1 MATNG
6 ITNALNTRMRLSG
19 LASGLDTD
27 TLVKQIMAREQAKLD
42 KIKQK
47 QQIDLWKTDAY
58 REVTSSLQ
66 SFYNEYF
73 DTLSSKNLKS
83 ANNFASFSTSYAAT
97 TSTDYVTV
105 TAGASARAGT
115 YKITSTT
122 KATAAALSSTGSVT
136 GDVFGINVDET
147 FAKEISSA
155 NNNNVFVLTLNNVS
169 KQITLENG
177 TALDSTYVDK
187 MQKAIDDAFGAGKI
201 ILGTAK
207 DASGNITTE
216 TGKPL
221 KIFTARGTD
230 SFSIGKAYNT
240 GADDIFSA
248 NPTEDDPLTIGSDN
262 NKFVLK
268 IGTDAYTVTIAKG
281 TYKSAGALAA
291 MVQEAAESA
300 VGGAHNI
307 TFSGASG
314 KVTYSTTDPGGASV
328 SNLEIDANS
337 VLGFDI
343 SKTPM
348 GNKIDL
354 NAKIFDSV
362 GQFGEGSP
370 LDVDGTSEDITF
382 SINGKYFRF
391 NSKTT
396 SMNDIMKAVN
406 ADTTINA
413 TMKYDLTTNTF
424 KIESRST
431 GVTSKLAIKDVS
443 GNLMAALKINIPA
456 DPVQGTDAS
465 ITVEGISDEPVT
477 IVRPNN
483 SFTYDGLTFDIK
495 ADFTSGGTVEPIKAT
510 VVSDPTKTFDYI
522 KTFVDKYNEL
532 IDKINDKINEKVN
545 RDYAPLT
552 DEQKESLSEDQI
564 EKWEEKAKSGLL
576 KNDSIL
582 SGIVTQLRS
591 ALYAAVEGAGVSLS
605 SIGITTS
612 SNYEDKGKLVISES
626 KLKEALTNR
635 SEDISKLFTN
645 SSTVSY
651 YESINNSTLKS
662 QRYKESGIAQ
672 RFSDIIQDA
681 IRTST
686 NNNGAKGSLLEKAG
700 MEGDRSESTNLL
712 YKEIME
718 FDSQIAEMNKRLLEK
733 ENALY
738 EKFAKMES
746 AMEKMN
752 SQQSWLMQQFGGGS

>member
-73 DTLSSKNLKS
+73 DTLSSKNLKA

-115 YKITSTT
+115 YTITSTT

-147 FAKEISSA
+147 FTKEISSA

-201 ILGTAK
+201 ILGTTK
-207 DASGNITTE
+207 DAFGNITTE

-268 IGTDAYTVTIAKG
+268 IGTDVYTVTIAKG

-291 MVQEAAESA
+291 MVQEATESV

-328 SNLEIDANS
+328 SKLEIDANS

-362 GQFGEGSP
+362 GQFGAESP
-370 LDVDGTSEDITF
+370 LDVDGTPDDITF

-591 ALYAAVEGAGVSLS
+591 ALYAAVEGTGVSLS

-651 YESINNSTLKS
+651 YESINNSALKS

-752 SQQSWLMQQFGGGS
+752 SQQSWLTQQFGGGS

>member
-362 GQFGEGSP
+362 GQFGQGSP

>member
-115 YKITSTT
+115 YKITLTT

-456 DPVQGTDAS
+456 DPVQGTDAG

>member
-115 YKITSTT
+115 YTITSMT
-122 KATAAALSSTGSVT
+122 KATAASLSSSGSVT
-136 GDVFGINVDET
+136 GDVFGINVDQT

-155 NNNNVFVLTLNNVS
+155 NDNNVFVLTLNNVS

-177 TALDSTYVDK
+177 TALDSTYIDK

-201 ILGTAK
+201 ILGTTK
-207 DASGNITTE
+207 DASDNITTE

-248 NPTEDDPLTIGSDN
+248 NPTEDDPLTIGPDN

-268 IGTDAYTVTIAKG
+268 FGTVAYTVKIASG
-281 TYKSAGALAA
+281 TYKSADALAA
-291 MVQEAAESA
+291 MVQEATDSA

-307 TFSGASG
+307 IFSGASG
-314 KVTYSTTDPGGASV
+314 KVTYSSTDSGGV
-328 SNLEIDANS
+328 SISKLEIDANS
-337 VLGFDI
+337 VLGFEI

-354 NAKIFDSV
+354 SAKIFESV
-362 GQFGEGSP
+362 GQFGVPSP
-370 LDVDGTSEDITF
+370 LDVHGTPDDITF

-431 GVTSKLAIKDVS
+431 GVTNKLAIKDVS

-465 ITVEGISDEPVT
+465 ITVKGISDEPVT
-477 IVRPNN
+477 IVRSGN

-532 IDKINDKINEKVN
+532 IDKFNDQLGEKVN
-545 RDYAPLT
+545 RDYSPLT

-582 SGIVTQLRS
+582 SGIVTQFRS

-645 SSTVSY
+645 SSMVSY
-651 YESINNSTLKS
+651 FDSINNSALKS

-686 NNNGAKGSLLEKAG
+686 NNNGVKGSLLEKAG

-752 SQQSWLMQQFGGGS
+752 SQQSWLTQQFGGGS